1 MTKKT
6 EPEGV
11 GTGAI
16 PARSFRFEIEVE
28 EIGLFKALEPD
39 G

>member
-11 GTGAI
+11 GTRSVI
-16 PARSFRFEIEVE
+16 LDRSFRFEIEVAE
-28 EIGLFKALEPD
+28 KLASLKR
-39 G
+39 

>member
-11 GTGAI
+11 GVESFRT
-16 PARSFRFEIEVE
+16 RSFRFEIEVE
-28 EIGLFKALEPD
+28 GIGFRKR
-39 G
+39 